1 MKRKKAW
8 IICLAV
14 VVLLV
19 CGLGFGAVK
28 YRSDVSAAWQEGY
41 DLGYRDGNSSGYNR
55 GYDAAL
61 PRIVVSRTR
70 CTLHPPE
77 RDITNHGVLIWKIQ
91 KYHYPCDEAEE
102 DGYSPCSRCNP

>member
-28 YRSDVSAAWQEGY
+28 YRSDVSAAWQEGD
-41 DLGYRDGNSSGYNR
+41 DLGYDAGTSENRRIQDPVYITSSGTRYHKSWCPYLENSKIP
-55 GYDAAL
+55 L
-61 PRIVVSRTR
+61 SR
-70 CTLHPPE
+70 
-77 RDITNHGVLIWKIQ
+77 
-91 KYHYPCDEAEE
+91 DEAEE

>member
-41 DLGYRDGNSSGYNR
+41 DLATVTAIVPGIT
-55 GYDAAL
+55 AATMQAL
-61 PRIVVSRTR
+61 PRIVVSRPVYITSSGTR
-70 CTLHPPE
+70 YHKSWCPYLE
-77 RDITNHGVLIWKIQ
+77 NSKI
-91 KYHYPCDEAEE
+91 PLSRDEAEE